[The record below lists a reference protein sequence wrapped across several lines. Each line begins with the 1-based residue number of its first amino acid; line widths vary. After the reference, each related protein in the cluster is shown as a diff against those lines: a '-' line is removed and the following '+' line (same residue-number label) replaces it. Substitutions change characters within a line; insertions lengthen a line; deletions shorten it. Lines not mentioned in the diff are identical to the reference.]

1 MTTTPHGGSPLRGIP
16 VALSLIAALSTG
28 CGNRYEGADLSRE
41 ALEDGAARAFEA
53 GDWTDSEI
61 LYTQLLF
68 NYPGATDTDLYL
80 YRLGV
85 SDAGQKLWVDADFQ
99 FRRVID
105 EFPGSALADDA
116 RYQIARTF
124 WLQKKDFRRDLTPV
138 TQALEETAVFF
149 EDYPGSSLTPEV
161 EAIRDSCLAHLARRS
176 LFLGQFYE
184 RRGRL
189 EAAMLYYREAL
200 EDYRGGGCL
209 GELLVSMGGLYEKM
223 DNAFAA
229 RSSYNR
235 AISECG
241 VTGDLLEKAEE
252 GLSRV
257 GGM

>member
-1 MTTTPHGGSPLRGIP
+1 MRTTPHGWNPVRVIP
-16 VALSLIAALSTG
+16 VAISLIAALSTG
-28 CGNRYEGADLSRE
+28 CGNRYESAGLSRE
-41 ALEDGAARAFEA
+41 ALETIAARAFDE
-53 GDWTDSEI
+53 GDWANSEI

-68 NYPGATDTDLYL
+68 NYPGATDTDLYV

-85 SDAGQKLWVDADFQ
+85 SDAGQRLWVEADFQ

-116 RYQIARTF
+116 RYQLARTF
-124 WLQKKDFRRDLTPV
+124 WLQKRDFRRDLTPV
-138 TQALEETAVFF
+138 TRALEETAVFF
-149 EDYPGSSLTPEV
+149 EDYPGSSLTPRV
-161 EAIRDSCLAHLARRS
+161 EALRDSCLAHLARRS

-184 RRGRL
+184 RRGRH

-200 EDYRGGGCL
+200 EDYMGGDCL

-223 DNAFAA
+223 NNAFAA

-241 VTGDLLEKAEE
+241 VTGDLLDKAEE